1 MQDSAARTRTQ
12 GNGNQDH
19 DTITVP
25 VPSLRQPGIERLRFS
40 FVYRCPH
47 AHGPFPR
54 PRTRGKLRS
63 QAMSFDGAPRMP
75 GPFVLLGEDDPPPF
89 RATPGHASSP
99 YVITCDHAGRRLP
112 RGLGTLG
119 LSAAEQTTH
128 IAWDIG
134 AAGLGARLAAEL
146 GGFLIL
152 QTYSRLV
159 IDCNRPLGTPDSIV
173 KESERVVIP
182 GNRDV
187 SPSDADARARAVF
200 HPYHDRIRSEL
211 DRRHVEA
218 EPTILV
224 ALHTFTPE
232 FMGVTRP
239 WHVGILYQ
247 RDVRLARAM
256 LELLRGDAT
265 LMVGDNEPYAVSDL
279 TDYGV
284 VQHGERRGVPH
295 VELEIR
301 QDLVA
306 DDAGQARWAER
317 MATAL
322 KRASTMSLL

>member
-1 MQDSAARTRTQ
+1 
-12 GNGNQDH
+12 
-19 DTITVP
+19 
-25 VPSLRQPGIERLRFS
+25 
-40 FVYRCPH
+40 
-47 AHGPFPR
+47 
-54 PRTRGKLRS
+54 
-63 QAMSFDGAPRMP
+63 MSFDGAPQTP
-75 GPFVLLGEDDPPPF
+75 GPFVLLGADDPLPF

-119 LSAAEQTTH
+119 LSAAELGTH

-146 GGFLIL
+146 GAFLIL

-159 IDCNRPLGTPDSIV
+159 IDCNRPLGTPESIV
-173 KESERVVIP
+173 KESARVVVP

-200 HPYHDRIRSEL
+200 HPYHERIRSEL
-211 DRRHVEA
+211 DRRRGA
-218 EPTILV
+218 PTILV

-232 FMGVTRP
+232 FMGVARP

-247 RDVRLARAM
+247 RDARLARAM

-265 LMVGDNEPYAVSDL
+265 LVVGDNEPYAVSDL

-284 VQHGERRGVPH
+284 VHYGERRGLPH

-317 MATAL
+317 MARAL
-322 KRASTMSLL
+322 RQASAMFLE